1 MEILDQHGRPYET
14 PKPEMQEFA
23 TARKDID
30 IFTGWLTRLENPDPV
45 LRTESAGAGLRLYDD
60 VKRDAH
66 AGSVLQTRYLSVVG
80 KEWQIEAADGP
91 ATRGR
96 TPQVTREQKIADF
109 VQKVLLDCNFDQ
121 ARQELLQGIL
131 YGFYAA
137 EVLWKQTKVGGEPS
151 IVVDKIRAKHPK
163 RFTFS
168 QERELRLLTPTS
180 RFDGEPVP
188 DRKFIVFTWGSSD
201 NPYGEGLGQKLWWP
215 VWFKKNN
222 IKFWLVFLEKFGSP
236 TAVGKHPRGAKPEEK
251 ETLLNALDAIQQE
264 TGIAIPDDLAIEF
277 LEATRGG
284 SVSYETMCEYMDKQV
299 SKAVLGQVA
308 TTEGT
313 PGRLGNEDAQE
324 EVRADILKADA
335 DLQCECLNSTI
346 IKWIV
351 DFNFPGVVDY
361 PHMWIRT
368 DAEQD
373 LKDLAERDKTLA
385 VDIGVPVPKTYW
397 YRTYGIPEPTEE
409 DEALVV
415 PQKPASS
422 GGMFAERGRFT
433 PDQQE
438 LEELAEDSVS
448 DASQD
453 MSGVDAE
460 IRKLIEG
467 VESLEELKDRILELY
482 EGMDTKDLQK
492 TLAEALGTAA
502 LYGLSAD
509 TSLSG
514 RA

>member
-1 MEILDQHGRPYET
+1 MAILDQSGRPFET
-14 PKPEMQEFA
+14 PEPEMQEIA
-23 TARKDID
+23 TARKDLD

-45 LRTESAGAGLRLYDD
+45 LLTESAGAGLRLYDE

-66 AGSVLQTRYLSVVG
+66 AGSVLQTRALSVVG

-96 TPQVTREQKIADF
+96 TPQVTREQRIADF

-131 YGFYAA
+131 YGFEVG
-137 EVLWKQTKVGGEPS
+137 EVLWKRSKVNGEPA
-151 IVVDKIRAKHPK
+151 IVVDKIRVKHPK
-163 RFTFS
+163 RFTFT
-168 QERELRLLTPTS
+168 QERELRLLTPTDQ
-180 RFDGEPVP
+180 FDGEPVP
-188 DRKFIVFTWGSSD
+188 DRKFIVFTYGSSD

-236 TAVGKHPRGAKPEEK
+236 TVVGKYPTGTKIEEK
-251 ETLLNALDAIQQE
+251 KALLAALDAIQQE
-264 TGIAIPDDLAIEF
+264 TGIAIPDGMAVDF

-284 SVSYETMCEYMDKQV
+284 KVSYETLCDYMDKQM
-299 SKAVLGQVA
+299 SKTVVGQVA

-335 DLQCECLNSTI
+335 DLLCECLNSTL

-351 DFNFPGVVDY
+351 DFNFPGVESY
-361 PHMWIRT
+361 PQMWIRT

-385 VDIGVPVPKTYW
+385 VDIGVPVPKSYW

-409 DEALVV
+409 DEALAV
-415 PQKPASS
+415 PQQPAA
-422 GGMFAERGRFT
+422 GGMFAEGRDFT
-433 PDQQE
+433 PEQQE
-438 LEELAEDSVS
+438 LEELADTS
-448 DASQD
+448 
-453 MSGVDAE
+453 M
-460 IRKLIEG
+460 IRAREATAVLEAPIRELIAKAR
-467 VESLEELKDRILELY
+467 SLEEIRDAILDLY
-482 EGMDTKDLQK
+482 EGMDSRDL
-492 TLAEALGTAA
+492 EALLSEVLVTAA
-502 LYGLSAD
+502 LHGAVTDRGGAAD
-509 TSLSG
+509 
-514 RA
+514 